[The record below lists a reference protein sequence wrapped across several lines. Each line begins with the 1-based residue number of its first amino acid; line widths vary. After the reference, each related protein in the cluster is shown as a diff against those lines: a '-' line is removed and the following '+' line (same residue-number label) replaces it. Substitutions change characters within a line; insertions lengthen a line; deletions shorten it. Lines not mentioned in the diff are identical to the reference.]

1 MAPVIDT
8 LSSLVALRTKTIELY
23 PDLAPLRAAVR
34 RGNWAAVSAHFD
46 GFPARA
52 DRSTA
57 VQVVAETAGSE
68 RFLQRVVDTHRDSSL
83 ARTLLGARY
92 IVTGWNARG
101 ATRAKYV
108 QADQW
113 RVFHDHL
120 RRADGLLADA
130 TSIDPSNAAAWG
142 ERVTAARG
150 LSLGQD
156 EGRRRYERAAEHC
169 DAPYGAQRQL
179 LQTLC
184 PKWGGSVDAVLT
196 FARQC
201 AEAAKPGGLGAA
213 NVAAAHAE
221 IALDDDDVEVA
232 RHLAA
237 PHVREEVA
245 AEAARSVLHPDFR
258 PVHGWLG
265 AHSVFAF
272 TLFHAADHAGAA
284 VHFAAMGNR
293 VNSYPWSA
301 HSGLWKPEFRQARR
315 AVRAR

>member
-1 MAPVIDT
+1 MIGP
-8 LSSLVALRTKTIELY
+8 LSSLVPLRTKTIEHY

-34 RGNWAAVSAHFD
+34 RSDWAAVSAHFG

-57 VQVVAETAGSE
+57 VRVVAETAGSE
-68 RFLQRVVDTHRDSSL
+68 RFLQRVVDTQRDSSL
-83 ARTLLGARY
+83 ARTLLGARF
-92 IVTGWNARG
+92 IVTAWDARG

-108 QADQW
+108 KGDQW

-130 TSIDPSNAAAWG
+130 TAIDPFNAAAWS

-156 EGRRRYERAAEHC
+156 EGRRRYERAAELC

-184 PKWGGSVDAVLT
+184 PKWGGSVDAVLA
-196 FARQC
+196 FAREC
-201 AEAAKPGGLGAA
+201 AESAKPGELGAA

-221 IALDDDDVEVA
+221 IALDDDDAGVA
-232 RHLAA
+232 RHLTV
-237 PHVREEVA
+237 PQVREEVA
-245 AEAARSVLHPDFR
+245 AAAARSVLHPDFR

-272 TLFHAADHAGAA
+272 DLFHAAAPDSAA

-293 VNSYPWSA
+293 VNSYPWDA
-301 HSGLWKPEFRQARR
+301 QSGLWKSDFRQARR
-315 AVRAR
+315 AVGVR